1 MKTTSSLA
9 LAVALAYTATSTAHD
24 ANLRTKSVRS
34 LSSASPTSLRG
45 ASSSAPAA
53 RNLQEPSYNAMCYTQ
68 IGYRSTAQ
76 TTAQITCTP
85 ELLKWCSP
93 FDFNCVPGVIGVNET
108 DVDDE
113 TNLGAV
119 PCRTFAVLPSNECAN
134 SFSYTCC

>member
-93 FDFNCVPGVIGVNET
+93 FDFKCVPGVNET
-108 DVDDE
+108 DADAAM
-113 TNLGAV
+113 NLGAV
-119 PCRTFAVLPSNECAN
+119 PCRIFAMLPSNECTT
-134 SFSYTCC
+134 SRSYTCC